1 VGWEGDNARGSR
13 PHQGNFLP
21 KNTGLFS
28 SFIWEQG
35 FNKIRES
42 SRTLELFER
51 FYVQF
56 WETGPWAPPPTF
68 KSSQLLVYVY
78 I

>member
-1 VGWEGDNARGSR
+1 MGWEGDNARGSR

-42 SRTLELFER
+42 SRTLELFEG
-51 FYVQF
+51 FDVQF
-56 WETGPWAPPPTF
+56 
-68 KSSQLLVYVY
+68 
-78 I
+78 